1 MAGSIGMRL
10 RAAAVALLA
19 LAGCD
24 DPTLSAGITLGAN
37 GVSVTPRVSGT
48 VGGVGVAV
56 TPGAIR

>member
-1 MAGSIGMRL
+1 MRL